1 MSNYPSFPGITYNQ
15 VNNLESLITG
25 YSTLKNFL
33 AFLLCFLMISMSLE
47 KFFYPA
53 NYLESLV
60 WVGVAGS
67 IITYSAA
74 TELWTLKVLG
84 GPW

>member
-1 MSNYPSFPGITYNQ
+1 
-15 VNNLESLITG
+15 LESLITD

-33 AFLLCFLMISMSLE
+33 AVLLCFLMISMNLE
-47 KFFYPA
+47 KYFYPA
-53 NYLESLV
+53 NYLEGLV

-74 TELWTLKVLG
+74 TELWTLKVIG
-84 GPW
+84 RP

>member
-1 MSNYPSFPGITYNQ
+1 MYNQ
-15 VNNLESLITG
+15 EHNLESLITG
-25 YSTLKNFL
+25 YSTVKKFL
-33 AFLLCFLMISMSLE
+33 AFLLCFLMISMNLE
-47 KFFYPA
+47 KYFYPA

-74 TELWTLKVLG
+74 TELWALKVLG
-84 GPW
+84 HPI